1 MKVLVVGSGP
11 AGATAAYWLA
21 RAGHEVTVLEKTR
34 FPREKVCGDGLT
46 PLAVREMDL
55 MGLPHGAEQGYHRQ
69 KGLRLRA
76 SGMSTDVPFES
87 HGDVPGYGL
96 VRTRRGF
103 DEELAQHARS
113 AGARILEGHAAHEV
127 IRSGDLTSIPE
138 GLAASGLRQPDRIVG
153 IRARLHDERGRR
165 TDEVREFYADVV
177 LAADGN
183 STRAAVSAGLAK
195 RDDRPMGVAVRA
207 YYDSPLGSLD
217 WMEGWLELEG
227 KTPEASRKPELLPGY
242 GWIFGVGDGTAN
254 VGLGILN
261 TSDQFGTLDYRQVL
275 ADWTGAM
282 PKEWTLDPDHRT
294 GRVLGAALPMAFN
307 RTPVYVPGMMLLGDA
322 GGMVSPFNGEGI
334 ANAMQ
339 SARIAADVIDDADRA
354 NGPAQ
359 RELVLDRYP
368 DIIRRTWGSHFT
380 LGRACAELIGHPAL
394 MKASVSLGMRRP
406 ALMKTVVNV
415 MADLTPEEPR
425 NLADRVVHVVESLT
439 PATSTR

>member
-1 MKVLVVGSGP
+1 MKILVVGSGP
-11 AGATAAYWLA
+11 AGATAAYWLGQ
-21 RAGHEVTVLEKTR
+21 AGHEVTVLEKTR

-46 PLAVREMDL
+46 PLAVREMNL
-55 MGLPHGAEQGYHRQ
+55 MHLPHGTAQGYHLQ

-76 SGMSTDVPFES
+76 SGRSIEVPFES
-87 HGDVPGYGL
+87 AGDTPGYGL
-96 VRTRRGF
+96 VRTRYGF
-103 DEELAQHARS
+103 DEELAEHARA
-113 AGARILEGHAAHEV
+113 AGAVVLEGHAGHEV
-127 IRSGDLTSIPE
+127 IRAQELESVPE
-138 GLAASGLRQPDRIVG
+138 GVSSGILSDPDRIVG
-153 IRARLHDERGRR
+153 IRAQLHDERGRR
-165 TDEVREFYADVV
+165 TSQTREFYADLV

-207 YYDSPLGSLD
+207 YYDSPLGDLD

-227 KTPEASRKPELLPGY
+227 DRSGSSGKPELLPGY

-261 TSDQFGTLDYRQVL
+261 TSQQFGKLDYRQVL
-275 ADWTGAM
+275 SDWTGAM
-282 PKEWTLDPDHRT
+282 PDEWTLDPEHRT

-307 RTPVYVPGMMLLGDA
+307 RTPNYVPGLMLLGDA

-339 SARIAADVIDDADRA
+339 SARIASGIIEDAATA

-359 RELVLDRYP
+359 RELILNRYP
-368 DIIRRTWGSHFT
+368 DIIRQTWGSHFT
-380 LGRACAELIGHPAL
+380 LGRACAELIGHPVL
-394 MKASVSLGMRRP
+394 MKASVSLGMRWP
-406 ALMKTVVNV
+406 ALMKIVVGV
-415 MADLTPEEPR
+415 MADLTPQDPR
-425 NLADRVVHVVESLT
+425 HLADRVVHLVESLT